1 MWTRIFWLKTAER
14 ALKTTA
20 QAALSLL
27 AVGTTS
33 LLSVPWPAVAA
44 VSGLAGLVSVLTSI
58 ASSGVADSS
67 SPSLVKE

>member
-1 MWTRIFWLKTAER
+1 MWSRKFWLATLER
-14 ALKTTA
+14 CLKTVAQTA
-20 QAALSLL
+20 LASF

-44 VSGLAGLVSVLTSI
+44 VAGLAGVVSVLTSI